1 MPKRNIIKIDEDKC
15 TGCGQCIVD
24 CAEGALAI
32 VDGKAKL
39 VKESYCDGLGA
50 CIGNCPTGALTLEE
64 REAPEF
70 VMPPELAHVAVAVAA
85 ENQHPTPRPMEAVR
99 PCPSSLSPAEGYSH
113 AGGCPGSRA
122 RQFNRQEVEA
132 PCSSQEVPSALSHW
146 PVQLHLVNFA
156 APHFQNADTLIAADC
171 SAFACGA
178 FHPRFLKGK
187 AVAIACPKL
196 DDPDGYLEKLTVLF
210 QQANP
215 RSVTVVRMEVPC
227 CTGILR
233 WVLAARNQA
242 GSTLPVEEII
252 IGVEGSVVGRNR
264 Y

>member
-1 MPKRNIIKIDEDKC
+1 MTKRNIIKIDEDKC

-32 VDGKAKL
+32 IDGKAKL

-70 VMPPELAHVAVAVAA
+70 VMPPELAHAAVAVAA
-85 ENQHPTPRPMEAVR
+85 AHQNTTPRPMEPVR
-99 PCPSSLSPAEGYSH
+99 PCPSSMPPEGGHSH

-122 RQFNRQEVEA
+122 RQFNRQEA
-132 PCSSQEVPSALSHW
+132 GTPHSSQEIPSALGHW

-156 APHFQNADTLIAADC
+156 APHFQGAEVLIAADC

-178 FHPRFLKGK
+178 FHPRFLQGK
-187 AVAIACPKL
+187 SIAIACPKL
-196 DDPDGYLEKLTVLF
+196 DDPSGYLEKLTVLF
-210 QQANP
+210 NQANP
-215 RSVTVVRMEVPC
+215 LSVTVIRMEVPC
-227 CTGILR
+227 CTGVLR

-242 GSTLPVEEII
+242 GSMLPVEEII